1 MTSQNIQDLFS
12 QAAEKFSGREAVVRA
27 GGAAVTY
34 GELERE
40 SNRLAN
46 YLLSLGA
53 SKGSPVAILSE
64 DAVAVITAIL
74 GVLKAGCVFV
84 PLDPHIP
91 ARRLRSMAGEVAP
104 RWFLVAPGLAGLA
117 AEVAGEGAALVRLGA
132 AGGGVAQG
140 GTEPSGGPAEL
151 SGGLAEFADTSRP
164 GVESSP
170 DDVCYVYFTSGS
182 TGNPKGIA
190 GRLKGIDHFI
200 RWEIENLG
208 VGPGT
213 RVSQLLSFTFD
224 GSLRDIFV
232 PLCAGGTVCVP
243 EGRETLLDARRLVEW
258 LDEERVEV
266 VHCVP
271 SVFRALVNESPG
283 AERFRALR
291 YILMAGE
298 PLLPADVRRWT
309 ETFGERVS
317 LVNLYGTSE
326 TTMAKFVYFVRP
338 EDVDRPSIPVGKPMP
353 GARALVLDE
362 KGRPCPTGVVG
373 EIYIRTPYRSHG
385 YYNRPELTAE
395 VFVPNPF
402 GTDPSDIVH
411 RTGDLG
417 RVLEDGN
424 FEFLGR
430 KDRQVKVRGVRVELG
445 EVENVLRGHPAVKDV
460 AVVDQEDPSRN
471 KFLCAYVVAREP
483 VEFGALRDYMA
494 EYLPDF
500 MLPSA
505 FLLMDRLPRTISG
518 KVDRR
523 ALPPIAQ
530 KAGRGADYL
539 APRTQVEEVLAGVW
553 AQVLGVTRV
562 GVRDN
567 FFHLGGHSLMA
578 TQIASRMRNAFQ
590 VDLPLQSLF
599 ETPTV
604 EGLAARVEQ
613 AMASG
618 EGLTT
623 PPVGRTERA
632 GAAPLSFAQQRLWF
646 LDQMDGGAA
655 AYNIGSGLRMTGALN
670 AVALEQSLGEVVR
683 RHEALR
689 TRFPAEAGEPAQ
701 VVDERA
707 PLSWVYADLR
717 AVPEGR
723 RQDELQRL
731 GRAEARRGFDLE
743 RAPLLRVTLV
753 RLGEEEHVLLLTM
766 HHIVSDGWSM
776 GVLVSEVSALYEAFA
791 GGSQSPL
798 SELPVQ
804 YADYAAWQRGWLQ
817 GEVLERQ
824 LSYWR
829 EKLAGAPP
837 LLELPTDRPRPPVQ
851 TFRGA
856 RRVLALDTEVAQAC
870 RALSRREGATLFMT
884 LLAGFKAL
892 LYRWSGEGEVVV
904 GTPVAG
910 RSRPELEPLI
920 GFFVNTLVLRTNVEG
935 GASFRE
941 LVGRVRETTLEA
953 FTHQDIPFEK
963 LVEELAPGR
972 SLSHT
977 PLFQTVF
984 VMQNTPMP
992 ELRLGGVGLG
1002 AVRVDGGTS
1011 KFDLTLLA
1019 EEAGEGLVLTLEYN
1033 TDLFDAGTAERL
1045 LRQYESLL
1053 REAATDPNVRVGRAR
1068 LMSEEERALALQ
1080 GWKPSGAGAGV
1091 AGASKAAGLRLHERF
1106 EAQAARRPGAV
1117 AVSGEGWQVSY
1128 GELNR
1133 RANRL
1138 ARRLRR
1144 LGVRPETRVGVAV
1157 GRGEWMAVAVLG
1169 VLKAG
1174 GAYVPLDV
1182 AYPKDRLAFM
1192 IEDSG
1197 LSVLVTEREL
1207 LGSLPELEVPALCLD
1222 AESEALGAEG
1232 AENLAAGVTAGGL
1245 AYVIYTSGSTGR
1257 PKGTLVTHANVER
1270 LFDTT
1275 RLWFDFGEQDV
1286 WTLFHSFAFDFSVW
1300 ELWGALLY
1308 GGRLVVV
1315 PYWVSRSPEAFYRL
1329 LVRERVTVLNQTPSA
1344 FLQLAEA
1351 EGGAA
1356 DASALALRL
1365 VIFGGE
1371 ALEVSAL
1378 RPWFARHGDA
1388 RPRLVNMYG
1397 ITETTVH
1404 VTYRPLTKSDARAAV
1419 GSVIG
1424 EPIPDLKVY
1433 PLDEHA
1439 EPTPLGVPGELYVGG
1454 AGLARGY
1461 LGRPALTAQKFVPD
1475 PFSPE
1480 PGARLYRS
1488 GDRARHLPGGDIEYL
1503 GRADQQIKIRGFRVE
1518 AGEIEA
1524 ALREHARVGEA
1535 VVRAWGEGAEKRL
1548 AAYFTAAPGAEA
1560 PTAAELREHLRARLP
1575 EYMVPAGFVGLGR
1588 VPLTPNGKVDRR
1600 ALPEPAWGE
1609 AAAAAAPASEG
1620 GVAAWRT
1627 PAEELVAGVWAEV
1640 LGVEAHGP
1648 GADFFELG
1656 GHSLLATRVVSRLRA
1671 ATGVE
1676 VELRRLFESP
1686 TVEGLAGW
1694 VEAGLRE
1701 GVEGGGGGRILPR
1714 AEAGSGAAPLS
1725 FAQQRLWFLD
1735 RLEPGGAAYNVP
1747 AGVRLTG
1754 ALNAA
1759 ALEQSLGEV
1768 VRRHEALRTSF
1779 PAAAGEPTQAIAV
1792 DAPLSWRYADLTGVS
1807 EELREAEVLRLGRA
1821 EPRKGFDLTRAPL
1834 LRVTLLR
1841 VAETEHVLLLTM
1853 HHIVSDGW
1861 SMGVLVSEVSALYEA
1876 FAAGGPSPLAEL
1888 DLQYADYAAWQRGW
1902 LQGDSLERQLSYW
1915 REKLEGAPP
1924 LLELPTDRPRPPV
1937 QTFRGARRVL
1947 ALDAEVARACR
1958 ALSRREG
1965 ATLFMTLLA
1974 GFKALLHRWSGE
1986 SEVVVGTPVAG
1997 RSRPELEPLIGFFVN
2012 TLVLRTGVEG
2022 EGSFRELVGRV
2033 RETTLEAF
2041 ARQDIPFEKLVEEL
2055 APGRSLSHTPLFQ
2068 VMFVMQNTPMPELR
2082 LGGVGLGAV
2091 RVDGGTSKFDL
2102 TLLAEEAGEGLV
2114 LTLEYNTDLF
2124 DAGTAERLLRQY
2136 ESLLR
2141 EVTGEPGVAVGR
2153 ARLMSDE
2160 ERDLTL
2166 GGWGRGP
2173 LALPAS
2179 AAGGGGG
2186 AAVRRVHE
2194 QFEETA
2200 RLRPGAVA
2208 VSGAGWEVSY
2218 GELNRR
2224 ANQLARG
2231 LRRLGV
2237 GPEVRVGV
2245 AVERGAELAVAVLG
2259 VLKAGGAYVPL
2270 DVAYPKDRLAFMIE
2284 DSRPAVLLTQEK
2296 FLFEMPEHESEV
2308 VCVDSEWD
2316 GFARESG
2323 EDLPTLP
2330 GADTLAYV
2338 IYTSGST
2345 GKPKGVQ
2352 VAHGG
2357 LANLAEAQIR
2367 AFGLGPQDR
2376 VLQFSSL
2383 SFDASIFEIV
2393 MALRVGATLC
2403 MATRESLLPGPELIR
2418 YLRTQEITCVTIP
2431 PSALAVLPED
2441 ALPALRTVIVAGEAC
2456 PAELVERWGRGRR
2469 FFNAYGP
2476 TETTVWATVSECAPG
2491 GRKPHI
2497 GRPID
2502 NAQVYLLDRWQ
2513 EPVPVGVPGELHV
2526 GGAGLARC
2534 YMNRPGLTAERFTPD
2549 PFGGGPGARLYKTG
2563 DLARWLPSGDVDY
2576 LGRVDNQVKV
2586 RGFRVELGEIE
2597 ATLMRHA
2604 GVREAVV
2611 VLREDEPGRKNI
2623 VAYVVPEPGHAPDSG
2638 ALRAYL
2644 RETLADF
2651 MLPSTFVTLERIPV
2665 TPNGKVN
2672 RKALPRPEAFR
2683 PELSADFVA
2692 PRSDVEITIASV
2704 WREALGIDVL
2714 GAHDNFFDLGGHSLL
2729 LVQVHQK
2736 LNAALG
2742 RELSIVDLFKYPT
2755 ISALADHLSSE
2766 ADAPPPFDEGA
2777 GAEKLQVGKNRLQQQ
2792 LRLSRRAAGEQSGGT
2807 HESL

>member
-1 MTSQNIQDLFS
+1 MDTLMTSHNIQDLFS

-27 GGAAVTY
+27 GGGAVTY

-53 SKGSPVAILSE
+53 QRGSAIAILSE
-64 DAVAVITAIL
+64 DAVGIITSIL
-74 GVLKAGCVFV
+74 GVLKAGCAFV

-91 ARRLRSMAGEVAP
+91 ARRLRSMAEEVAP
-104 RWFLVAPGLAGLA
+104 RWFLVASALAGLA
-117 AEVAGEGAALVRLGA
+117 AEIAGDGAVLVRLDPSGA
-132 AGGGVAQG
+132 GEEAQG
-140 GTEPSGGPAEL
+140 GPAL
-151 SGGLAEFADTSRP
+151 VGGLAEFADTSRP
-164 GVESSP
+164 GVESAP
-170 DDVCYVYFTSGS
+170 DDLAYVYFTSGS

-200 RWEIENLG
+200 RWEIEQLG

-213 RVSQLLSFTFD
+213 RVSQLLSFSFD

-258 LDEERVEV
+258 LDEERVQL

-271 SVFRALVNESPG
+271 SVFRAIVNESPG
-283 AERFRALR
+283 AERFRELR
-291 YILMAGE
+291 HILMAGE
-298 PLLPADVRRWT
+298 PLLPADVKRWM
-309 ETFGERVS
+309 ETFGERVQ
-317 LVNLYGTSE
+317 LVNMYGTSE
-326 TTMAKFVYFVRP
+326 TTMAKFIYFVRP
-338 EDVDRPSIPVGKPMP
+338 EDVERPSIPVGQPMP

-362 KGRPCPTGVVG
+362 RGRPCPTGVVG

-402 GTDPSDIVH
+402 GTDPADIVH
-411 RTGDLG
+411 KTGDLG

-445 EVENVLRGHPAVKDV
+445 EVENVLRGHAAVKDV
-460 AVVDQEDPSRN
+460 AVVDQQDPSRN
-471 KFLCAYVVAREP
+471 NFLCAYVVPHEP

-518 KVDRR
+518 KIDRR
-523 ALPPIAQ
+523 ALPPLAL
-530 KAGRGADYL
+530 KAGRGADYV
-539 APRTQVEEVLAGVW
+539 APRTQVEEVVAGIW
-553 AQVLGVTRV
+553 AQVLGVARV

-578 TQIASRMRNAFQ
+578 TQIASRMRNAFR

-599 ETPTV
+599 EAPTV

-613 AMASG
+613 AMAAG
-618 EGLTT
+618 EVLTT
-623 PPVGRTERA
+623 PPIERAERA

-646 LDQMDGGAA
+646 LDQLGEGTA
-655 AYNIGSGLRMTGALN
+655 AYNIGSGLRMKGALN
-670 AVALEQSLGEVVR
+670 AAALEQSLGEVVR

-689 TRFPAEAGEPAQ
+689 TRFPVTAGEPAQ
-701 VVDERA
+701 VVDARA
-707 PLSWVYADLR
+707 PLPWRYLDLR
-717 AVPEGR
+717 TMPEGR
-723 RQDELQRL
+723 REDELQRL
-731 GRAEARRGFDLE
+731 GRAEARRGFDLT

-776 GVLVSEVSALYEAFA
+776 GVLVSEVSALYEACA
-791 GGSQSPL
+791 DGKPSPL
-798 SELPVQ
+798 AELSVQ
-804 YADYAAWQRGWLQ
+804 YADYTEWQRGWLQ
-817 GEVLERQ
+817 GELLERQ
-824 LSYWR
+824 LTYWR

-851 TFRGA
+851 SFRGA
-856 RRVLALDTEVAQAC
+856 RRVLALDPEVARAC

-892 LYRWSGEGEVVV
+892 LHRWSGETEVVV

-910 RSRPELEPLI
+910 RSRAELEPLV
-920 GFFVNTLVLRTNVEG
+920 GFFINTLVLRTQVEG
-935 GASFRE
+935 TASFGE
-941 LVGRVRETTLEA
+941 LVRRVRETTLEA
-953 FTHQDIPFEK
+953 FARQDIPFEK

-984 VMQNTPMP
+984 VMQNTPMA
-992 ELRLGGVGLG
+992 ELRLGGLGLG
-1002 AVRVDGGTS
+1002 AVRIDGGTS

-1033 TDLFDAGTAERL
+1033 TDLFDGVTAERL
-1045 LRQYESLL
+1045 LRQYETLL
-1053 REAATDPNVRVGRAR
+1053 GEVAADPGLSVGRAR
-1068 LMSEEERALALQ
+1068 LMSDEERELALR
-1080 GWKPSGAGAGV
+1080 GWKPSESGAEV
-1091 AGASKAAGLRLHERF
+1091 SGASLRLHERF

-1117 AVSGEGWQVSY
+1117 ALSGDGWEVSY

-1133 RANRL
+1133 RANQV
-1138 ARRLRR
+1138 ARRLRH
-1144 LGVRPETRVGVAV
+1144 LGVRAEARVGVAME
-1157 GRGEWMAVAVLG
+1157 RGAELAVAVLG

-1182 AYPKDRLAFM
+1182 AYPRDRLAFM

-1197 LSVLVTEREL
+1197 LSALVTEREL
-1207 LGSLPELEVPALCLD
+1207 LGSLPEHDVPTLCID
-1222 AESEALGAEG
+1222 AEWEALEG
-1232 AENLAAGVTAGGL
+1232 EAAENLTADVTADGL

-1257 PKGTLVTHANVER
+1257 PKGTLVTHSNVER

-1275 RLWFDFGEQDV
+1275 LRWFDFGEDDV

-1329 LVRERVTVLNQTPSA
+1329 LVREQVTVLNQTPSA

-1351 EGGAA
+1351 GAA
-1356 DASALALRL
+1356 EASALALRL

-1378 RPWFARHGDA
+1378 RPWFERHGDE

-1404 VTYRPLTKSDARAAV
+1404 VTYRPLTRADVRPAV

-1424 EPIPDLKVY
+1424 TPISDLKVY
-1433 PLDEHA
+1433 LLDELM
-1439 EPTPLGVPGELYVGG
+1439 EPTPPGVPGEMYVGG
-1454 AGLARGY
+1454 GGVARGY
-1461 LGRPALTAQKFVPD
+1461 LGRPALTAQRFVPD
-1475 PFSPE
+1475 PFSTE

-1488 GDRARHLPGGDIEYL
+1488 GDRARYLPDGDIEYL
-1503 GRADQQIKIRGFRVE
+1503 GRIDQQIKIRGFRIE
-1518 AGEIEA
+1518 LGEVEA
-1524 ALREHARVGEA
+1524 ALRDHALVGEA
-1535 VVRAWGEGAEKRL
+1535 AARAWGEGAGKRL
-1548 AAYFTAAPGAEA
+1548 AAYFTAAPGAAA
-1560 PTAAELREHLRARLP
+1560 PPAAALREHLRAKLP
-1575 EYMVPAGFVGLGR
+1575 EYMVPAAYVELER
-1588 VPLTPNGKVDRR
+1588 LPLTPNGKVDRR
-1600 ALPEPAWGE
+1600 SLPEPEWGE
-1609 AAAAAAPASEG
+1609 AAAAVSAPG
-1620 GVAAWRT
+1620 GGAGAWRT

-1640 LGVEAHGP
+1640 LGVEGVRP

-1656 GHSLLATRVVSRLRA
+1656 GHSLLATQVVSRLRA

-1676 VELRRLFESP
+1676 VELRRLFEAP

-1694 VEAGLRE
+1694 VEEGLRE
-1701 GVEGGGGGRILPR
+1701 GVEGGGGGRIVRR
-1714 AEAGSGAAPLS
+1714 ADAGSGSAPLS

-1759 ALEQSLGEV
+1759 AFEQSLSEV

-1779 PAAAGEPTQAIAV
+1779 PADAGEPTQAVAV
-1792 DAPLSWRYADLTGVS
+1792 GAPLLWRYADLTGVA
-1807 EELREAEVLRLGRA
+1807 EELREAETLRLGRA
-1821 EPRKGFDLTRAPL
+1821 EPRRGFALERAPL
-1834 LRVTLLR
+1834 LRVTLVRLG
-1841 VAETEHVLLLTM
+1841 EGEHVLLLTM

-1876 FAAGGPSPLAEL
+1876 YAAGRPSPLAEL
-1888 DLQYADYAAWQRGW
+1888 DLQYADYAEWQRGW
-1902 LQGDSLERQLSYW
+1902 LQGELLERQLTYW
-1915 REKLEGAPP
+1915 REKLAGAPP

-1937 QTFRGARRVL
+1937 QSFRGARRVL
-1947 ALDAEVARACR
+1947 ALDPEVARACR

-1986 SEVVVGTPVAG
+1986 TEVVVGTPVAG
-1997 RSRPELEPLIGFFVN
+1997 RSRAELEPLVGFFIN
-2012 TLVLRTGVEG
+2012 TLVLRTQVEG
-2022 EGSFRELVGRV
+2022 TASFGELVRRV

-2068 VMFVMQNTPMPELR
+2068 TVFVMQNTPMAELR
-2082 LGGVGLGAV
+2082 LGGLGLGAV
-2091 RVDGGTSKFDL
+2091 RIDGGTSKFDL

-2124 DAGTAERLLRQY
+2124 DGVTAERLLRQY
-2136 ESLLR
+2136 ETLLG
-2141 EVTGEPGVAVGR
+2141 EVAADPGLSVGR

-2160 ERDLTL
+2160 EKALTL
-2166 GGWGRGP
+2166 GEWGRGP
-2173 LALPAS
+2173 VASLPP
-2179 AAGGGGG
+2179 AAEGAGHG
-2186 AAVRRVHE
+2186 AASVRRVHE
-2194 QFEETA
+2194 QFEEIA

-2208 VSGAGWEVSY
+2208 ISGAGWEVSY

-2224 ANQLARG
+2224 ANQVA
-2231 LRRLGV
+2231 RRLRHLGV
-2237 GPEVRVGV
+2237 RAEARVGV
-2245 AVERGAELAVAVLG
+2245 AMERGAELAVAVLG

-2270 DVAYPKDRLAFMIE
+2270 DVAYPRDRLAFMIE

-2308 VCVDSEWD
+2308 VCIDSEWD
-2316 GFARESG
+2316 SFARESG
-2323 EDLPTLP
+2323 EDLSTLP
-2330 GADTLAYV
+2330 SAETLAYV

-2352 VAHGG
+2352 VMHRG
-2357 LANLAEAQIR
+2357 LANLAEAQRR
-2367 AFGLGPQDR
+2367 AFGLGPSDR

-2403 MATRESLLPGPELIR
+2403 MATREALLPGPELIR
-2418 YLRTQEITCVTIP
+2418 YLRTQAITCVTIP

-2441 ALPALRTVIVAGEAC
+2441 ELPALRTVIVAGEAC

-2497 GRPID
+2497 GRPIEG
-2502 NAQVYLLDRWQ
+2502 AQVYLLDRWQ
-2513 EPVPVGVPGELHV
+2513 EPVPVGIPGELHV
-2526 GGAGLARC
+2526 GGAGVARC
-2534 YMNRPGLTAERFTPD
+2534 YMNRPGLTAGRFTPD
-2549 PFGGGPGARLYKTG
+2549 PFTSEPGARLYQTG
-2563 DLARWLPSGDVDY
+2563 DLARWLPAGDVDY
-2576 LGRVDNQVKV
+2576 LGRVDTQVKV
-2586 RGFRVELGEIE
+2586 RGFRIELGEIE
-2597 ATLMRHA
+2597 ATLMRHPE
-2604 GVREAVV
+2604 VREAVV

-2623 VAYVVPEPGHAPDSG
+2623 VAYVVPEPGHTPEAG

-2651 MLPSTFVTLERIPV
+2651 MLPSAFVTLERIPV

-2672 RKALPRPEAFR
+2672 RRALPRPEVFR

-2692 PRSDVEITIASV
+2692 PRTGIELTIASV

-2742 RELSIVDLFKYPT
+2742 RELSIIDLFKYPT
-2755 ISALADHLSSE
+2755 IGALAGHLSSE
-2766 ADAPPPFDEGA
+2766 ADAPPLFDEGA